1 MFFLRG
7 SLKNNNFS
15 VVSYLLYLLQRK
27 HKTNRNHSV
36 MTSADINSKFE
47 ELRLAPEN
55 ETVEFKEAK
64 ENFDFNTLGKYFSA
78 LSNEAN
84 LQGIRCGWLVFGVH
98 DKTRVVV
105 GTSYR
110 NDTKK
115 LQSLKHE
122 LAQKTTGNITF
133 SNIFELTA
141 DGKRVVLF
149 EIPAAPQGV
158 PTAFDGHF
166 YGRDGESL
174 VALNLQEIETIR
186 SQKSYDWSAQIAEGA
201 TINNLDSEAINK
213 ARFEFRKKNPD
224 IADEINQWSDETFLN
239 KARLTINGKITNAAI
254 ILLGTPESA
263 VFLQPSIAQMTWIL
277 KDEDGLEVDY
287 KHFAP
292 PFLLSVDKLLS
303 QIRNITFRYLPDN
316 TLFPDEVMKYDNYV
330 IREALHNCIAHQ
342 DYSLRE
348 RINVIEN
355 PDSLL
360 FSNGGAFIPQT
371 IENVIEEDAP
381 QRYYRNAFLCTA
393 MVNLNMIDTIG
404 SGIKRMF
411 VNQMKRLFPL
421 PDYTITEKDVSVKI
435 YGKVINEKYV
445 RLLKSDNS
453 LSLAHI
459 IGLDKVQKRQAI
471 SDNMAKLLKSKKLI
485 DGRKGNYYLSEKTAS
500 EIDEMAEYI
509 QNKAFNRKYYV
520 DLTYELIK
528 KQNAKGTSRQEIDA
542 LLLPKLSKVLSDEQK
557 QNYVRNMIHQMVVDG
572 LVMSSKRRYY
582 LKID

>member
-1 MFFLRG
+1 M
-7 SLKNNNFS
+7 
-15 VVSYLLYLLQRK
+15 
-27 HKTNRNHSV
+27 TIEDIRN
-36 MTSADINSKFE
+36 KFE
-47 ELRLAPEN
+47 ELRSISEN

-84 LQGIRCGWLVFGVH
+84 LQGVRCGWLVFGVH
-98 DKTRVVV
+98 DKTRGVV

-110 NDTKK
+110 NDPKK

-122 LAQKTTGNITF
+122 IAQKTTGNLTF
-133 SNIFELTA
+133 SNVFELEVES
-141 DGKRVVLF
+141 KRVLLF

-158 PTAFDGHF
+158 PIAFDGHF

-186 SQKSYDWSAQIAEGA
+186 SQRSFDWSAQVADGA
-201 TINNLDSEAINK
+201 TIDDLDSEALNK
-213 ARFEFRKKNPD
+213 ARFEFKKKNPD
-224 IADEINQWSDETFLN
+224 IADEINQWSDATFLN
-239 KARLTINGKITNAAI
+239 KARLTVNGKITNAAL

-263 VFLQPSIAQMTWIL
+263 VHLLPAIAQMTWIL
-277 KDEDGLEVDY
+277 KDEDGIEVDY
-287 KHFAP
+287 KHFYP
-292 PFLLSVDKLLS
+292 PFLISVDKLLS

-348 RINVIEN
+348 RINVVET

-371 IENVIEEDAP
+371 IENVIEKDAP
-381 QRYYRNAFLCTA
+381 QRYYRNTFLCTA

-411 VNQMKRLFPL
+411 VCQRKRLFPL
-421 PDYTITEKDVSVKI
+421 PDYTITEKEVSVTI

-445 RLLKSDNS
+445 KLLKEDEN
-453 LSLAHI
+453 LTLAHI
-459 IGLDKVQKRQAI
+459 IALDKVQKQQPI
-471 SDNMAKLLKSKKLI
+471 DDKMAKLLKSRKLI
-485 DGRKGNYYLSEKTAS
+485 DGRKGNYFLSETAS
-500 EIDEMAEYI
+500 AQVGEMVEYV
-509 QNKAFNRKYYV
+509 QNKAFNKKYYV
-520 DLTYELIK
+520 DLSYELIK
-528 KQNAKGTSRQEIDA
+528 KQNAKGTTRREIDS
-542 LLLPKLSKVLSDEQK
+542 LIIPKLSKVLNDDQK
-557 QNYVRNMIHQMVVDG
+557 RNFVRNMLHQMVVDE
-572 LVMSSKRRYY
+572 MIISKGRRYY
-582 LKID
+582 LKDN

>member
-1 MFFLRG
+1 M
-7 SLKNNNFS
+7 
-15 VVSYLLYLLQRK
+15 
-27 HKTNRNHSV
+27 TIEDIRN
-36 MTSADINSKFE
+36 KFE
-47 ELRLAPEN
+47 ELRSNSEN

-84 LQGIRCGWLVFGVH
+84 LQGVRCGWLVFGVH
-98 DKTRVVV
+98 DKTRGVV

-110 NDTKK
+110 NDPKK

-122 LAQKTTGNITF
+122 IAQKTTGNLTF
-133 SNIFELTA
+133 SNVFELEVE
-141 DGKRVVLF
+141 GKRVLLF
-149 EIPAAPQGV
+149 EIPAAPQGI
-158 PTAFDGHF
+158 PIAFDGHF

-186 SQKSYDWSAQIAEGA
+186 SQRSFDWSAQIAEGA
-201 TINNLDSEAINK
+201 TIDDLDSEALNK
-213 ARFEFRKKNPD
+213 ARFEFKKKNPD
-224 IADEINQWSDETFLN
+224 IADEINQWSDPTFLN
-239 KARLTINGKITNAAI
+239 KARLTVNGKITNAAL

-263 VFLQPSIAQMTWIL
+263 VRLMPAIAQMTWIL
-277 KDEDGLEVDY
+277 KDEDGIEVDY
-287 KHFAP
+287 KHFYP
-292 PFLLSVDKLLS
+292 PFLISVDKLLS

-348 RINVIEN
+348 RINVVET

-371 IENVIEEDAP
+371 IENVIEKDAP
-381 QRYYRNAFLCTA
+381 QRYYRNTFLCTA

-411 VNQMKRLFPL
+411 VCQRKRLFPL
-421 PDYTITEKDVSVKI
+421 PDYTITEKEVSVTI

-445 RLLKSDNS
+445 KLLKEDEN
-453 LSLAHI
+453 LTLAHI
-459 IGLDKVQKRQAI
+459 IALDKVQKQQSI
-471 SDNMAKLLKSKKLI
+471 DDKMAKLLKSRKLI
-485 DGRKGNYYLSEKTAS
+485 DGRKGSYFLSETIAAKVG
-500 EIDEMAEYI
+500 EMIEYV
-509 QNKAFNRKYYV
+509 QNKAFDKKYYI

-528 KQNAKGTSRQEIDA
+528 KQNAKGTTRSEINS
-542 LLLPKLSKVLSDEQK
+542 LIMPKLSQVLNDKQK
-557 QNYVRNMIHQMVVDG
+557 RIYIRNMLYQMVVHN
-572 LVMSSKRRYY
+572 MIISKARRYY
-582 LKID
+582 LKDN

>member
-1 MFFLRG
+1 MIIEDI
-7 SLKNNNFS
+7 
-15 VVSYLLYLLQRK
+15 
-27 HKTNRNHSV
+27 RN
-36 MTSADINSKFE
+36 KFE
-47 ELRLAPEN
+47 ELRSASEN

-84 LQGIRCGWLVFGVH
+84 LQGVRCGWLVFGVH
-98 DKTRVVV
+98 DKTRGVV

-110 NDTKK
+110 NDPKK

-122 LAQKTTGNITF
+122 IAQKTTGNLTF
-133 SNIFELTA
+133 SNVFELEVE
-141 DGKRVVLF
+141 GKRILLF
-149 EIPAAPQGV
+149 EIPTAPQGV
-158 PTAFDGHF
+158 PIAFDGHF

-186 SQKSYDWSAQIAEGA
+186 SQRSFDWSAQVAEGA
-201 TINNLDSEAINK
+201 TIDDLDSEALNK
-213 ARFEFRKKNPD
+213 ARFEFKKKNPD
-224 IADEINQWSDETFLN
+224 IADEINLWSDATFLN
-239 KARLTINGKITNAAI
+239 KARLTVNGKITNAAL

-263 VFLQPSIAQMTWIL
+263 VRLMPAIAQMTWIL
-277 KDEDGLEVDY
+277 KDEGGIEVDY
-287 KHFAP
+287 KHFYP
-292 PFLLSVDKLLS
+292 PFLMSVDKLLS

-348 RINVIEN
+348 RINVVET

-371 IENVIEEDAP
+371 IENVIEKDAP
-381 QRYYRNAFLCTA
+381 QRYYRNTFLCTA

-411 VNQMKRLFPL
+411 VCQRKRLFPL
-421 PDYTITEKDVSVKI
+421 PDYTITEKEVSVTI

-445 RLLKSDNS
+445 KLLKEDEN
-453 LSLAHI
+453 LTLAHI
-459 IGLDKVQKRQAI
+459 IALDKVQKQQPI
-471 SDNMAKLLKSKKLI
+471 DDKMAKLLKSKKLI
-485 DGRKGNYYLSEKTAS
+485 DGRKGNYFLSETIAAKVG
-500 EIDEMAEYI
+500 EMIEYV
-509 QNKAFNRKYYV
+509 QNKAFDKKYYI

-528 KQNAKGTSRQEIDA
+528 KQNAKGTTRSEINS
-542 LLLPKLSKVLSDEQK
+542 LIMPKLSQVLNDKQK
-557 QNYVRNMIHQMVVDG
+557 RIYIRNMLYQMVVNK
-572 LVMSSKRRYY
+572 MIISKARRYY
-582 LKID
+582 LKDN